1 MYALWQGPGRLISGW
16 YEVITVKENESGKLV
31 KLVDQQ
37 APNNFRWV
45 DEAEIEDW
53 AEKVSDV
60 FQPFGVD
67 MKAIKELTT
76 SELLAQ
82 QRILKDT
89 NLGASSMR
97 AKRRAE
103 VDDDKKSARQKVKE
117 KPVIKTIP
125 KFLYDMLD
133 DEHKKDAD
141 AEIAAGLMK
150 IAKE

>member
-1 MYALWQGPGRLISGW
+1 LIAGW
-16 YEVITVKENESGKLV
+16 YEVITVEEKSV
-31 KLVDQQ
+31 KLADQQ
-37 APNNFRWV
+37 APDGFHWV
-45 DEAEIEDW
+45 DETEIEDW
-53 AEKVSDV
+53 AEEVSDV

-82 QRILKDT
+82 QKTLKAT

-103 VDDDKKSARQKVKE
+103 RDDDKKPVKQ
-117 KPVIKTIP
+117 KPVVKVIQ

-150 IAKE
+150 IAEVEVSSE